1 MSEDETRLRK
11 SYSQQNEEESN
22 MDIKTV
28 FTEVWHAGW
37 TFTKA
42 MAMSFGTLRPVG
54 YFDPLVN
61 TRVASQL
68 IAAGEADRSAFQWEG
83 VPREFEDKVL
93 QFNPATGLLIPGGSG
108 IDVGGNPDGWN
119 NDWNDVWNNH
129 RDNS

>member
-11 SYSQQNEEESN
+11 SYSQQNEEENN

-28 FTEVWHAGW
+28 FAEVWYAGW

-68 IAAGEADRSAFQWEG
+68 IAAGEADPSAFEWG
-83 VPREFEDKVL
+83 SGPLEFDDNVL
-93 QFNPATGLLIPGGSG
+93 RSNPATGLPILGRSG
-108 IDVGGNPDGWN
+108 VDAGGNPDGWN
-119 NDWNDVWNNH
+119 NDWNNH
-129 RDNS
+129 